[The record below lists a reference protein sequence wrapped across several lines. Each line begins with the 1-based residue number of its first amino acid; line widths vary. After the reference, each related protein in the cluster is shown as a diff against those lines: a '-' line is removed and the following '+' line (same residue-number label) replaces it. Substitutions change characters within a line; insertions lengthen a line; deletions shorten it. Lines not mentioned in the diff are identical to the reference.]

1 VLGGYL
7 AQLGGW
13 PLAFVQYPAF
23 GALGCFLTVVGINQ
37 VKPEPQPVGET
48 GRA

>member
-13 PLAFVQYPAF
+13 PLAFVQYPVF
-23 GALGCFLTVVGINQ
+23 GAG
-37 VKPEPQPVGET
+37 T
-48 GRA
+48 GLKMWRGREAVAESAS